1 MFSSGAFHR
10 QKPVGL
16 CLVAVVNVTRA
27 HLTIAVPAVCH
38 ILKPF
43 TMAPCSVCSTQN
55 DDELAQWTRMC
66 WPGDALMI
74 MLRIE

>member
-1 MFSSGAFHR
+1 MFSFGAFHR

-38 ILKPF
+38 ILKPLQWPLVRF
-43 TMAPCSVCSTQN
+43 AARKMTTSLHNGFVCVGLEMRS
-55 DDELAQWTRMC
+55 
-66 WPGDALMI
+66 
-74 MLRIE
+74 